1 MPTIDELPPATASAD
16 TDEIPVTQNGISRK
30 VTRAQFLGGVQ
41 PALAAATG
49 SLIGRASAGAGA
61 VEVLTVGPNLSL
73 SGTTLSA
80 TAAPYV
86 VSQLP
91 PGTTPVASDL
101 VPLSQSNVNTAVPF
115 SQFAAGM
122 SALHGVDASQ
132 FVVTP
137 AGGSTGATLAVSFA
151 NTLPKTGGQ
160 LQGPLLLATD
170 PALARQAATK
180 AYVDTR
186 VMRAGDTV
194 GGPLTWGS
202 PNNPNTSIS
211 SGTIS
216 AFQWGYASTT
226 ANIFTQCA
234 GILRN
239 TPGAGL
245 DVWLDG
251 LQVAAAAANPLPP
264 SAANVLLFGHS
275 GAPDGGAQCWFHEA
289 ATWEHALGSTD
300 IATLLS
306 CATRWPRGARRGIV
320 IVPIG
325 QSNAGNA
332 LGDGAWHVLAQGVAW
347 HLGAAAWNVVGNYG
361 SSGSATCVGGHG
373 IYAEPAAGLSGDFV
387 HDPGDGS
394 NPSGWAFGLDG
405 TGVETVIGNAAPDSP
420 DIAALLFPW
429 SETDSVRPYSEAA
442 KWQAAAERLIQLL
455 RARLG
460 KTAPLLPL
468 LWWNPIPFPY
478 GNAGG
483 MQMVRER
490 IAAMHADP
498 AQNVVIAAPQ
508 TADSN
513 QRGATWNPATGI
525 QTGGDSS
532 HRDAPDNIGFGR
544 RMAPVAARAILAA
557 GVADTLTS
565 IPAGIPAV
573 GGPVIASAH
582 LTSPTTVLLT
592 VAHDAG
598 DDLRI
603 PLQAMNGAG
612 FAVMNGGSVAS
623 PGPVVPAV
631 ACAYV
636 SPTQLQITLAG
647 AVGPGASCLLFY
659 PYGYASIG
667 RGNAVT
673 DNFSSVTKPAG
684 WDIGHDLGSA
694 WTADCPLA
702 ATLNPVQMT

>member
-1 MPTIDELPPATASAD
+1 MSVLQASAGR
-16 TDEIPVTQNGISRK
+16 TLL
-30 VTRAQFLGGVQ
+30 RAPGV
-41 PALAAATG
+41 PL
-49 SLIGRASAGAGA
+49 LYKPLRGAGA
-61 VEVLTVGPNLSL
+61 VVTGTFAGPYPNAIAGLSGWWDAGAPQSLLDPGGTPLSDFGGAVGSAADKSGAGSPLTVFHAARSGNAPVAAPRVAGLLGGLGHSLVTPPIVPASGQLLPALDPDTGLRLASAQMGAGAPWTRYLVWTRPNFRQGSAGTGQIALLAAGNAVVLAADSTASPARLILFPGASQTVLT
-73 SGTTLSA
+73 
-80 TAAPYV
+80 TA
-86 VSQLP
+86 LERRH
-91 PGTTPVASDL
+91 T
-101 VPLSQSNVNTAVPF
+101 
-115 SQFAAGM
+115 
-122 SALHGVDASQ
+122 H
-132 FVVTP
+132 
-137 AGGSTGATLAVSFA
+137 
-151 NTLPKTGGQ
+151 
-160 LQGPLLLATD
+160 
-170 PALARQAATK
+170 
-180 AYVDTR
+180 
-186 VMRAGDTV
+186 
-194 GGPLTWGS
+194 
-202 PNNPNTSIS
+202 SI
-211 SGTIS
+211 
-216 AFQWGYASTT
+216 
-226 ANIFTQCA
+226 
-234 GILRN
+234 ILRN

-251 LQVAAAAANPLPP
+251 SQVAAAAPNPLPP

-289 ATWEHALGSTD
+289 ATWEHALDLAD

-332 LGDGAWHVLAQGVAW
+332 LGDGAWDVLAQGVAW

-394 NPSGWAFGLDG
+394 NPSRWAFGLDG

-490 IAAMHADP
+490 IAAMHSDP

-603 PLQAMNGAG
+603 PLQAKNGAG

-623 PGPVVPAV
+623 PGPVVSAV

-647 AVGPGASCLLFY
+647 AVGPASSCLLFY